1 MTAPLTKSIF
11 QKQESKICIEFLQAV
26 QRNHTLENDLM
37 RWANV
42 NKKDQFGFTPLYW
55 AITHHNMYNVKLL
68 LAYGATL
75 EVTCTMNAV
84 FYAIDCDNLEA
95 LKYFIERGI
104 DKNITR
110 TNDTGKEYTLAEYAK
125 GLKRKVILEY
135 LN

>member
-11 QKQESKICIEFLQAV
+11 QKQETKICIDFLQAL
-26 QRNHTLENDLM
+26 QRNHTLEKHLM
-37 RWANV
+37 IWANV
-42 NKKDQFGFTPLYW
+42 NQKDLFGFTPLYW
-55 AITHHNMYNVKLL
+55 AITHHNMHNVKLL

-75 EVTCTMNAV
+75 EVTSTMNAL

-110 TNDTGKEYTLAEYAK
+110 TSDTGKQYTLVEYAQR
-125 GLKRKVILEY
+125 LKRKVIIEY